1 MVDSEDNYEES
12 RFRKRTAKGRE
23 FHIELMKDQWT
34 AAQRAWR
41 KQLNKIENL
50 LTDSNE
56 ITPLISERNLLETKM
71 EILSEAHE
79 RLDDALEDDYETKRV
94 VQEKYETWEREH
106 SDALKRVNSR
116 VTELKQERES
126 TKSTATKSSRSSRR
140 SSNDSRASKS
150 STLER
155 KVDSA
160 AKADL
165 LNVNNAYYY
174 DNSYCRC
181 CMLSTFVDVEVERTA
196 ALKRQED
203 ELRKFQLTKKLALA
217 KAEMDAITKI
227 EESESVIS
235 DEDRKDVLPVDVIDN
250 RDLLNEYLI
259 TQASSVS
266 DASLSTMETLVGLS
280 PELPEPNPKEEPKSE
295 TPFSPRFNQSV
306 TREVPKN
313 SSVTFSTPKNALPTR
328 APPPASRSTEVV
340 RDQSVNS
347 PHNASGDT
355 LERLAD

>member
-1 MVDSEDNYEES
+1 CLLPVSLQMLCKVESVLGPMAVTTLSSSNYVTISFIPSRQVREIRVIKIEAFIGLFTDRIGERES

-160 AKADL
+160 AKVAKLKTD
-165 LNVNNAYYY
+165 
-174 DNSYCRC
+174 YCRC
-181 CMLSTFVDVEVERTA
+181 CMLSTFVDAEVERTA

-250 RDLLNEYLI
+250 RDLLNEYL
-259 TQASSVS
+259 
-266 DASLSTMETLVGLS
+266 
-280 PELPEPNPKEEPKSE
+280 
-295 TPFSPRFNQSV
+295 
-306 TREVPKN
+306 
-313 SSVTFSTPKNALPTR
+313 
-328 APPPASRSTEVV
+328 
-340 RDQSVNS
+340 
-347 PHNASGDT
+347 
-355 LERLAD
+355 

>member
-1 MVDSEDNYEES
+1 MAAEAADKNFTWSDEEINLLLNVVIDYRARKAGEGVDWETARSNFYVIPRNKQSKKERQNRLGFSVNGFLRPRSIERKNGILYSKNSLDKQIQDCNDLSSGSRHSKKIATYTMVDSEDNYEES

-71 EILSEAHE
+71 EISSEAHE
-79 RLDDALEDDYETKRV
+79 RLDDALEEDYETKRV

-116 VTELKQERES
+116 VAELKQERES

-160 AKADL
+160 AKVAKLKTEL
-165 LNVNNAYYY
+165 L
-174 DNSYCRC
+174 
-181 CMLSTFVDVEVERTA
+181 FVDAEVERTA
-196 ALKRQED
+196 ALRW
-203 ELRKFQLTKKLALA
+203 
-217 KAEMDAITKI
+217 
-227 EESESVIS
+227 
-235 DEDRKDVLPVDVIDN
+235 
-250 RDLLNEYLI
+250 LNWI
-259 TQASSVS
+259 
-266 DASLSTMETLVGLS
+266 
-280 PELPEPNPKEEPKSE
+280 
-295 TPFSPRFNQSV
+295 F
-306 TREVPKN
+306 
-313 SSVTFSTPKNALPTR
+313 
-328 APPPASRSTEVV
+328 
-340 RDQSVNS
+340 
-347 PHNASGDT
+347 
-355 LERLAD
+355 